1 MNDGTNV
8 KWRKLPSTSFNNT
21 TYTLS
26 SGDKANVVKLTSSS
40 GDAQTV
46 TVNNVAY
53 ATAAESAVNAGT
65 AVTATKVAKSLTIK
79 INNGTTEGT
88 NQFVYDGSVA
98 KNINISPSGI
108 GAAAFSHTHGNI
120 TNAGALQTNDITI
133 ASGDKLIVTDYDN
146 DAKIARSSVSFDGST
161 TTKALTRKG
170 TWEYFAQ
177 YINSG
182 TKADGST
189 PIKSAALNGG
199 EMTLGDS
206 GVTPGVYCALQVNSK
221 GIVTAGAHVIKIYK
235 NSDTIGPE
243 LVTGGFAFI
252 EI

>member
-8 KWRKLPSTSFNNT
+8 KWRQLPSTSFSDNNT
-21 TYTLS
+21 TYSLS
-26 SGDKANVVKLTSSS
+26 NSKTFDTVKLTSSTGKS
-40 GDAQTV
+40 ETV
-46 TVNNVAY
+46 TVNNVAH
-53 ATAAESAVNAGT
+53 ATNADSAT
-65 AVTATKVAKSLTIK
+65 KATKVANPLTIQL
-79 INNGTTEGT
+79 NGGTTEGT
-88 NQFVYDGSVA
+88 NQFVYDGSAA
-98 KNINISPSGI
+98 KSVNITPLGI
-108 GAAAFSHTHGNI
+108 GAAASSHTHGNI

-146 DAKIARSSVSFDGST
+146 GAKIARSSVSFDGST

-182 TKADGST
+182 TKADGT
-189 PIKSAALNGG
+189 TKIKSAALNGG

-221 GIVTAGAHVIKIYK
+221 GIVTAGAHVIKMYK
-235 NSDTIGPE
+235 NSQAK
-243 LVTGGFAFI
+243 LLN
-252 EI
+252 